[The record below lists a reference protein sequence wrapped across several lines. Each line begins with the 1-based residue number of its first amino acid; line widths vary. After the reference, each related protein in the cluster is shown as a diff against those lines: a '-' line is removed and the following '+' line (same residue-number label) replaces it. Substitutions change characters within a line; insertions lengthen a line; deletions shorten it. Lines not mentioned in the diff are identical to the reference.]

1 MKKFISNISIRLI
14 QFSLFLAN
22 CFLMAQTDWVVNSSE
37 YQYSMTVTAVLSN
50 GNEFSINEND
60 QIGVFDQNGTC
71 VGVSNPSVY
80 YEPLEAN
87 LVFMVI
93 YSNSV
98 NNSYNVR
105 AYFEEGG
112 IEVEFLDIVFIA
124 NSTQGSIANPYVF
137 HENEIISI
145 EGCTDPDSDNY
156 NPEAINDDGS
166 CLITVLGCM
175 NQDAPNY
182 DPEANTSDNS
192 CISWQDYLQEL
203 ELGLIIYEN
212 QLDSA
217 NILISDLTSTNDS
230 ITNLLLT
237 LENQE
242 TFIEVNSYIDMPQGW
257 SMFGYTC
264 IDSVDAM
271 VAFSQITDK
280 IEIVKDEWG
289 LSYLPSLGFNAL
301 GSLKFSEGYQ
311 IKMIEEVTDFQ
322 FCPQLLPSTD

>member
-1 MKKFISNISIRLI
+1 MKNFISNISLRLI
-14 QFSLFLAN
+14 LFSLFLAN
-22 CFLMAQTDWVVNSSE
+22 GFLMAQTDWVVNSSE
-37 YQYSMTVTAVLSN
+37 YQYSMTDTAVLSN
-50 GNEFSINEND
+50 GNDFSINEND

-71 VGVSNPSVY
+71 VGVSTPSVY
-80 YEPLEAN
+80 YEPLDAN
-87 LVFMVI
+87 LVFLVI

-98 NNSYNVR
+98 NNSYEVR
-105 AYFEEGG
+105 AYFDEDGTE
-112 IEVEFLDIVFIA
+112 IEFLDIVFIA

-137 HENEIISI
+137 HENETISI

-166 CLITVLGCM
+166 CFTTVLGCM

-192 CISWQDYLQEL
+192 CISWQDYSQEL
-203 ELGLIIYEN
+203 ELFLTIYEN
-212 QLDSA
+212 MLDSA

-242 TFIEVNSYIDMPQGW
+242 TFIEVDSYIDMPQGW

-264 IDSVDAM
+264 PDYKNVIE
-271 VAFSQITDK
+271 AFSEISNN

-289 LSYLPSLGFNAL
+289 LAYLPAWNFNAFDNL
-301 GSLKFSEGYQ
+301 EYGEGYQ
-311 IKMIEEVTDFQ
+311 IKMIQEVTNFQ
-322 FCPQLLPSTD
+322 FCPKIIVE